1 MGIKAPYFV
10 NTDCT
15 QHLPSKEYGTEKG
28 RGDFRGET
36 WQTLHQPDDQG
47 QHQHL

>member
-36 WQTLHQPDDQG
+36 
-47 QHQHL
+47 